1 MIKTFQATIVFLV
14 DTTSSIGTLDFRR
27 QKEFVKSVAK
37 SFNVCQDSSQAAI
50 ITYSSLTSQKRPTD
64 IYKDLSAFE
73 QAVDKSQY
81 MGGLRRLHL
90 AIDTAEQL
98 LRTVSPSQK
107 RIVVILTGGQP
118 LIQDALSLKQSFK
131 TLRNAGNG
139 AFVVAI
145 GNNYDKDEFL
155 PAVDWPE
162 DIFSVSSFDNLLPRA
177 CSISKAIAK
186 RTGNEWALFSTDN
199 ELTSSLISTPYRSR
213 HYNTVPN

>member
-1 MIKTFQATIVFLV
+1 M
-14 DTTSSIGTLDFRR
+14 DTTSPIGTLDFRR

-50 ITYSSLTSQKRPTD
+50 ITYGSLTSQKRPT
-64 IYKDLSAFE
+64 DLSAFE

-199 ELTSSLISTPYRSR
+199 ELTSSLISTPYRSGQ
-213 HYNTVPN
+213 YNTVPN